1 MERESRLHEPATSST
16 PAYSNRTPSPRR
28 QSLYDWAPAHN
39 DSDPQDNELDAIL
52 GELRRQQPDTHPDIL
67 RVLSQSQL
75 EGARVPRDG
84 NGTPAPGTT
93 AAEALVRRERLRE
106 RERRRRETESVDL
119 WASAAIQ
126 RSRQE
131 GSPRAT
137 ERMLRYVMER
147 ERSGMSEEEE
157 RARGSGWFRPSP
169 SRHSHAER
177 RSASGWTMPPHGG
190 EARDRERPE
199 RLEAFRR
206 GYLAESVP
214 SRLPRVSTPTLPTS
228 SAPSSAPYGFLE
240 NALKYLSD
248 LRSIPSSEGMDNEE
262 KRDRESQ
269 VLGLSMDHG
278 LATKELWAD
287 KHDDFV
293 MDLQSIEP
301 LADSS
306 WLQPGTVFD
315 GHQHATNT
323 CLAQTSR
330 SRSSNVTHVLEQINP
345 HYGSH
350 AMSTTTTGFDHP
362 PGSTRVAPFDATR
375 PWLSHQ
381 PTLPNLSSL
390 SGSSKFPPPDAIH
403 DQWPVRVTI
412 HSVNTA
418 DMTLQGTMEA
428 YDVPQHTLSNLNF
441 LHPSSPDR
449 PKAGKK
455 NAPITTYLEGHI
467 IDLTT
472 HSFLTPSPPETASKS
487 SSPSSLHRS
496 STHHHQTFP
505 PPTPP
510 AQLAPLSTPIPFP
523 SSTPATDAA
532 NWLKLPPFSSLPASN
547 PEALARLLL
556 SRHRLAKLNKEFIF
570 MRWKERC
577 FLPSSSS
584 THKRA
589 EDGGSTTAAAAAVP
603 CPPDMDA
610 ETGVGSGARG
620 YGNREGIY
628 GDRERGHGLTIS
640 GFYYEYWRGRGHVF
654 RSREHAISVFEA
666 EGGGEGVA
674 ELGGQVDGVSVVRAA
689 LDAVV
694 VDYSLVEHGGARV
707 LYAWQAAAT
716 RAVEAVDT

>member
-1 MERESRLHEPATSST
+1 MPYQYPPAMMERESRIREPAASSN
-16 PAYSNRTPSPRR
+16 PAYSNRTPSPRQ
-28 QSLYDWAPAHN
+28 QSLYDWAPAQN

-52 GELRRQQPDTHPDIL
+52 RELRRQQPDTHPDIL

-75 EGARVPRDG
+75 EGARVPREA
-84 NGTPAPGTT
+84 NGTPAPGT
-93 AAEALVRRERLRE
+93 AGAEALERRERLRE

-119 WASAAIQ
+119 WAAAAIQ

-177 RSASGWTMPPHGG
+177 RGASGWAMPPHGG

-214 SRLPRVSTPTLPTS
+214 SRLPRVSTPTPPTS
-228 SAPSSAPYGFLE
+228 SAPPSAPYGFLE

-248 LRSIPSSEGMDNEE
+248 LRSIPSSEGMDDEE
-262 KRDRESQ
+262 RRDRESQ
-269 VLGLSMDHG
+269 VLGLSIDHG

-315 GHQHATNT
+315 GHQHATNA
-323 CLAQTSR
+323 CLTQTSR
-330 SRSSNVTHVLEQINP
+330 SRSANVTHVLEQINP

-350 AMSTTTTGFDHP
+350 AMSTNTAGFDHP

-381 PTLPNLSSL
+381 PTLPNLYPL
-390 SGSSKFPPPDAIH
+390 SGSSKLPPPDAIH

-472 HSFLTPSPPETASKS
+472 HSFLTPSPPETTPKS
-487 SSPSSLHRS
+487 SSPNSLHRS
-496 STHHHQTFP
+496 STHHQTFRTSASP
-505 PPTPP
+505 SPPTP
-510 AQLAPLSTPIPFP
+510 LAPLSTPIPFP
-523 SSTPATDAA
+523 SATTATDAA

-556 SRHRLAKLNKEFIF
+556 SLHRLAKLNKEFIF

-577 FLPSSSS
+577 FLPSSS

-589 EDGGSTTAAAAAVP
+589 EDGSTTTITTTVP
-603 CPPDMDA
+603 CPPEMDA
-610 ETGVGSGARG
+610 EADRG
-620 YGNREGIY
+620 YADRVNR
-628 GDRERGHGLTIS
+628 DRGRGHGLTIS
-640 GFYYEYWRGRGHVF
+640 GFYYVSLRRSTGEVEGLYFDPGSTPFQCLRLRGVGRGWP
-654 RSREHAISVFEA
+654 SL
-666 EGGGEGVA
+666 GV
-674 ELGGQVDGVSVVRAA
+674 R
-689 LDAVV
+689 
-694 VDYSLVEHGGARV
+694 
-707 LYAWQAAAT
+707 
-716 RAVEAVDT
+716 

>member
-93 AAEALVRRERLRE
+93 AAEALDRRERLRE

-523 SSTPATDAA
+523 SATPATDAA

-640 GFYYEYWRGRGHVF
+640 GFYYEYWRGRGLVF

>member
-1 MERESRLHEPATSST
+1 
-16 PAYSNRTPSPRR
+16 
-28 QSLYDWAPAHN
+28 
-39 DSDPQDNELDAIL
+39 
-52 GELRRQQPDTHPDIL
+52 
-67 RVLSQSQL
+67 
-75 EGARVPRDG
+75 
-84 NGTPAPGTT
+84 
-93 AAEALVRRERLRE
+93 
-106 RERRRRETESVDL
+106 
-119 WASAAIQ
+119 
-126 RSRQE
+126 
-131 GSPRAT
+131 
-137 ERMLRYVMER
+137 
-147 ERSGMSEEEE
+147 
-157 RARGSGWFRPSP
+157 
-169 SRHSHAER
+169 
-177 RSASGWTMPPHGG
+177 MPPHGG

-206 GYLAESVP
+206 GYLAENVP

-228 SAPSSAPYGFLE
+228 SAPPSAPYGFLE

-248 LRSIPSSEGMDNEE
+248 LRSIPSSEGMDDEE
-262 KRDRESQ
+262 RKDRESQ

-330 SRSSNVTHVLEQINP
+330 SRSNNVTHVLEQINP

-350 AMSTTTTGFDHP
+350 AMSTNTAGFDHP

-375 PWLSHQ
+375 PWLSYQ
-381 PTLPNLSSL
+381 PTLPNLYSL
-390 SGSSKFPPPDAIH
+390 SGSSKVPPPDTIH

-441 LHPSSPDR
+441 LHPSSPSPDR

-455 NAPITTYLEGHI
+455 DAPITTYLEGHI

-472 HSFLTPSPPETASKS
+472 HSFLTPSPPETVLKS
-487 SSPSSLHRS
+487 SGRHPHTHQSFTTSPLPAPQPP
-496 STHHHQTFP
+496 QT
-505 PPTPP
+505 
-510 AQLAPLSTPIPFP
+510 PLSTPIPFP
-523 SSTPATDAA
+523 SANPATDAA

-556 SRHRLAKLNKEFIF
+556 SRHRLAKLNKEFVF

-589 EDGGSTTAAAAAVP
+589 EGDGSSTATAAAAP
-603 CPPDMDA
+603 CPPDMTASMDG
-610 ETGVGSGARG
+610 GVGERG
-620 YGNREGIY
+620 YADR
-628 GDRERGHGLTIS
+628 DRERGHGLTIS
-640 GFYYEYWRGRGHVF
+640 GFYYVSLRRSTGEVEGLYFDPGSTPFQCLRLRGLGRGWP
-654 RSREHAISVFEA
+654 SV
-666 EGGGEGVA
+666 GV
-674 ELGGQVDGVSVVRAA
+674 R
-689 LDAVV
+689 
-694 VDYSLVEHGGARV
+694 
-707 LYAWQAAAT
+707 
-716 RAVEAVDT
+716 